1 MRLFFRVE
9 YDGSNYGGWQH
20 QDTTPSIQDA
30 LEHAFS
36 TALRAPCRVI
46 GAGRTDAG
54 VHAKAQGAH
63 LDVDAAAAP
72 DLRACELSVNSL
84 LPPDIAIYRLQRVDD
99 EFHARFSAVSRRY
112 RYALCQRKRPLLF
125 KRVWMVFYDVN
136 WERAAA
142 MLPSLCGAHDF
153 SAFCASGSGAA
164 HARCTVTHA
173 SLEREGNLLIFTI
186 EANRFVY
193 TMVRSIVGTL
203 VDIGRGRLTDTL
215 ADIIESKDR
224 RRAGMTAP
232 ACGLVPRTRFF
243 SGSRLMK
250 HPMTRAG
257 LYVLL
262 VALGAACGL
271 IAGGEV
277 IRHVYGLSSAFPLF
291 EAKKTT
297 AAASVA
303 TEQTA
308 APSGDALSMNR
319 DNAIVSATRAV
330 APCVVGIVV
339 TQIQV
344 VRTPYYTDDFFD
356 FFFSPDLLPRYRQVE
371 SMGSGFV
378 IRGDGMILTNYHVV
392 QNAAKLYVNFPDG
405 RRIEG
410 KVVGADERTDIA
422 VVSVN
427 DGAFKAVKFGDS
439 DESMI
444 GEWAIAI
451 GNPFLNFI
459 NDAHPTVTVGVV
471 SALNRNF
478 APAEGVYYQGMIQTD
493 AAINPGNSGGP
504 LVNAA
509 GEVIGINTFIYT
521 GSSNSRG
528 SIGIGFA
535 IPIERARRVAEELIR
550 YGHRRDVWTGIAVQ
564 NLDRSAALALGY
576 DRAEGVVIM
585 SVERGSPGE
594 TAGVKSGD
602 IIQQIGSRY
611 IQSHSDIDGFFLDYF
626 VGDTV
631 HMNIIRHGTHLSLPL
646 VLKQA
651 PTR

>member
-1 MRLFFRVE
+1 
-9 YDGSNYGGWQH
+9 
-20 QDTTPSIQDA
+20 
-30 LEHAFS
+30 
-36 TALRAPCRVI
+36 
-46 GAGRTDAG
+46 
-54 VHAKAQGAH
+54 
-63 LDVDAAAAP
+63 
-72 DLRACELSVNSL
+72 
-84 LPPDIAIYRLQRVDD
+84 
-99 EFHARFSAVSRRY
+99 
-112 RYALCQRKRPLLF
+112 
-125 KRVWMVFYDVN
+125 
-136 WERAAA
+136 
-142 MLPSLCGAHDF
+142 
-153 SAFCASGSGAA
+153 
-164 HARCTVTHA
+164 
-173 SLEREGNLLIFTI
+173 
-186 EANRFVY
+186 
-193 TMVRSIVGTL
+193 
-203 VDIGRGRLTDTL
+203 
-215 ADIIESKDR
+215 
-224 RRAGMTAP
+224 
-232 ACGLVPRTRFF
+232 
-243 SGSRLMK
+243 MK
-250 HPMTRAG
+250 HPMMKAG
-257 LYVLL
+257 LYFLL
-262 VALGAACGL
+262 VAFGAACGL
-271 IAGGEV
+271 IVGGES
-277 IRHVYGLSSAFPLF
+277 IRHMYGISAAFPLF
-291 EAKKTT
+291 APKQTTT
-297 AAASVA
+297 ASTESAAHA
-303 TEQTA
+303 G
-308 APSGDALSMNR
+308 APADALSSNR
-319 DNAIVSATRAV
+319 ENAIVSATRAV

-378 IRGDGMILTNYHVV
+378 IRADGMILTNYHVV

-439 DESMI
+439 ETSMI

-528 SIGIGFA
+528 SVGIGFA
-535 IPIERARRVAEELIR
+535 IPIERARRVADELIK

-564 NLDRSAALALGY
+564 NLDRSSALALGY
-576 DRAEGVVIM
+576 DRVEGVVIV
-585 SVERGSPGE
+585 SVEHGSPGE

-631 HMNIIRHGTHLSLPL
+631 HMNIIRHGIHLSLPL

-651 PTR
+651 PSR